1 MIWMTWRQ
9 FRASAVAVFG
19 ALALA
24 AAVLLATG
32 PALADLFR
40 AAGADFFDR
49 LANDSTKTA
58 VFYAGTAVTYAVP
71 AVVGAF
77 WGAPLVARELEQGTH
92 RLVWNQSITR
102 TRWLAT
108 KLGFTALAAAFAG
121 LIGLAMTWWSTP
133 IDDAVVGQG
142 GRRGVGVGLLSVPR
156 LWPDLFGSRGVV
168 PLGMAVLALAV
179 GVTAGLL
186 VRRTVPAMAITLVA
200 VVAVQIA
207 MPLVV
212 QRHLLPPE
220 ELTTQITEENLDSI
234 SAIGSPDSQED
245 VVIEN
250 LTVSIDKPG
259 AWITENETLDPSG
272 KVMSLLPDWF
282 GECPNTGPDQDAASA
297 ACFARLADD
306 GYRQRVEYQ
315 PASRFWSL
323 QWVETGILLGLAG
336 LLCGFSFWKIRRD
349 LT

>member
-1 MIWMTWRQ
+1 MIWLTWRQ
-9 FRASAVAVFG
+9 FRASAVTVFG

-24 AAVLLATG
+24 TAVLLATG

-40 AAGADFFDR
+40 VAGADFFDQ

-92 RLVWNQSITR
+92 QLVWNQSITR

-108 KLGFTALAAAFAG
+108 KLGFTTVAAVIAG
-121 LIGLAMTWWSTP
+121 LIGLAMTWWSTS
-133 IDDAVVGQG
+133 IDDAVAGQG
-142 GRRGVGVGLLSVPR
+142 GRLGVGGGLLSVPR

-186 VRRTVPAMAITLVA
+186 VRRTVPAMAITLIA
-200 VVAVQIA
+200 IIAVQIA

-212 QRHLLPPE
+212 QRHLLPPN
-220 ELTTQITEENLDSI
+220 ELTAQITEQNLDSM
-234 SAIGSPDSQED
+234 SATGSPNSPEG
-245 VVIEN
+245 VRFEG

-259 AWITENETLDPSG
+259 AWITQNETLDPSG
-272 KVMSLLPDWF
+272 RVMNLLPSWI
-282 GECPNTGPDQDAASA
+282 GECPNTGPEQDAASA
-297 ACFARLADD
+297 ACFDRLAHD

-323 QWVETGILLGLAG
+323 QWLETGVLLSLAG
-336 LLCGFSFWKIRRD
+336 LLCGFCFWKIRSD
-349 LT
+349 LS